1 MIALYGSKM
10 YMCRPTKESTWGKI
24 KWGLEMLGSKLLKGI
39 KGFTAISKILLI
51 LNKWLNYFFSKPF

>member
-10 YMCRPTKESTWGKI
+10 YMCRATKKSTWGKI
-24 KWGLEMLGSKLLKGI
+24 MWGLEMLGSKLLKGI

-51 LNKWLNYFFSKPF
+51 LNK